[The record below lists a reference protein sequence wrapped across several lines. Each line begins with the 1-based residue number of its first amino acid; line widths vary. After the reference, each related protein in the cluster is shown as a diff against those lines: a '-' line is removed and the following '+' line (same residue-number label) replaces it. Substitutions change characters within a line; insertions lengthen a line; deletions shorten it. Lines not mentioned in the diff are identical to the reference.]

1 MGRPTEA
8 SNPVVTPNR
17 GALEEKWRS
26 MGVSILEEI
35 YRINRHEVTK
45 EEWLN
50 FLEELEEQKRREEQY
65 HKEIMNNKHHPNDW
79 EEEMGDN
86 GNNQHDKTIATLE
99 LPIQQM
105 PRQAPMK
112 NISPSILPKF
122 YGKCTKYLDGFLFE
136 F

>member
-1 MGRPTEA
+1 
-8 SNPVVTPNR
+8 
-17 GALEEKWRS
+17 
-26 MGVSILEEI
+26 
-35 YRINRHEVTK
+35 
-45 EEWLN
+45 
-50 FLEELEEQKRREEQY
+50 
-65 HKEIMNNKHHPNDW
+65 MNNKHHPNDW

-99 LPIQQM
+99 LPIPQM